1 MDETSS
7 TTKYFLEMKTNE
19 LMIKDWVHY
28 NDEPCRIWMV
38 DWQYSL
44 VRCHHNGREWT
55 CGTEEIAPIELSEK
69 ILLDSGFE
77 ILHNSSISM
86 KCFASNDKVDAFVY
100 LTFYKRGDNRITLER
115 IYLEKERKTTIINTI
130 SINFVHELQ
139 HILRG
144 YGLNEID
151 DKIKVV

>member
-1 MDETSS
+1 
-7 TTKYFLEMKTNE
+7 MKTNE
-19 LMIKDWVHY
+19 LMIKDWVRY
-28 NDEPCRIWMV
+28 NAEPCRVWMI
-38 DWQYSL
+38 DWQYNL

-86 KCFASNDKVDAFVY
+86 KCFASNNKVDSFAY
-100 LTFYKRGDNRITLER
+100 LTFYKKGDGEITLER
-115 IYLEKERKTTIINTI
+115 IYLEKGHKTAVINTV

-139 HILRG
+139 HILRI
-144 YGLNEID
+144 YGLTEID
-151 DKIKVV
+151 DNIKV

>member
-1 MDETSS
+1 
-7 TTKYFLEMKTNE
+7 MKANE
-19 LMIKDWVHY
+19 LMIKDWVRY

-55 CGTEEIAPIELSEK
+55 CGTEEITPIELTDK

-86 KCFASNDKVDAFVY
+86 KCFATNSKVDAFVY
-100 LTFYKRGDNRITLER
+100 FTFYKIGDGKITLER
-115 IYLEKERKTTIINTI
+115 IYLETERKTTTINTI
-130 SINFVHELQ
+130 SIKFVHELQ
-139 HILRG
+139 HILRV

-151 DKIKVV
+151 DKLKVI

>member
-1 MDETSS
+1 
-7 TTKYFLEMKTNE
+7 MKANE
-19 LMIKDWVHY
+19 LMIKDRVRY

-44 VRCHHNGREWT
+44 VRCHHNGNEWT
-55 CGTEEIAPIELSEK
+55 CGTEEITPIELTDK

-86 KCFASNDKVDAFVY
+86 KCYASNDKVDAFIY
-100 LTFYKRGDNRITLER
+100 LIFYKEGDGKITLER
-115 IYLEKERKTTIINTI
+115 IYLEKQAKTTTINTI

-139 HILRG
+139 HILRSC
-144 YGLNEID
+144 GLNEID
-151 DKIKVV
+151 DSIKV

>member
-1 MDETSS
+1 
-7 TTKYFLEMKTNE
+7 MKPNE
-19 LMIKDWVHY
+19 LMINDWVRCD
-28 NDEPCRIWMV
+28 DEPCRIWMI

-55 CGTEEIAPIELSEK
+55 CGTEEITPIELTEK

-86 KCFASNDKVDAFVY
+86 KCFVTIGKVDAFVY
-100 LTFYKRGDNRITLER
+100 LTFYKKGDGKISLER
-115 IYLEKERKTTIINTI
+115 IYLEKQAKTTTINTI
-130 SINFVHELQ
+130 SISFVHELQ
-139 HILRG
+139 HILRV
-144 YGLNEID
+144 YGLNDID

>member
-1 MDETSS
+1 
-7 TTKYFLEMKTNE
+7 MKTNE

-38 DWQYSL
+38 DWQYNL

-55 CGTEEIAPIELSEK
+55 CGTEEITPIELTDK

-86 KCFASNDKVDAFVY
+86 KYFVSNDKVDAFVY
-100 LTFYKRGDNRITLER
+100 LTFYKKGDGKITLER
-115 IYLEKERKTTIINTI
+115 IYLEKQAKTTTINTI

-139 HILRG
+139 HILRSC
-144 YGLNEID
+144 GLNEID
-151 DKIKVV
+151 DKIKV

>member
-1 MDETSS
+1 
-7 TTKYFLEMKTNE
+7 MKANE
-19 LMIKDWVHY
+19 LMIKDWVRY
-28 NDEPCRIWMV
+28 NAEPCRVWMI
-38 DWQYSL
+38 DWQYNL

-55 CGTEEIAPIELSEK
+55 CGTEEITPIELTDK

-86 KCFASNDKVDAFVY
+86 KCFATTGKVDAFVY
-100 LTFYKRGDNRITLER
+100 LTFYKRAEGKITFER

-139 HILRG
+139 HILRSC
-144 YGLNEID
+144 GLNDID
-151 DKIKVV
+151 DSIKV

>member
-1 MDETSS
+1 
-7 TTKYFLEMKTNE
+7 
-19 LMIKDWVHY
+19 
-28 NDEPCRIWMV
+28 MV
-38 DWQYSL
+38 DWQYNL

-55 CGTEEIAPIELSEK
+55 CGTEEITPIELTDK

-100 LTFYKRGDNRITLER
+100 LTFYKRADGRITLER
-115 IYLEKERKTTIINTI
+115 LYLEKERKRTIISTI

-139 HILRG
+139 HILRV
-144 YGLNEID
+144 YGLNDID
-151 DKIKVV
+151 NNIKV

>member
-1 MDETSS
+1 
-7 TTKYFLEMKTNE
+7 MKANE
-19 LMIKDWVHY
+19 LMIKDWVRY
-28 NDEPCRIWMV
+28 NDEPCRIWMI
-38 DWQYSL
+38 DWQYNL

-55 CGTEEIAPIELSEK
+55 CGTEEITPIELSEK

-86 KCFASNDKVDAFVY
+86 KCFATTGKVDAFVY
-100 LTFYKRGDNRITLER
+100 LTFYKRGDDKITLER

-130 SINFVHELQ
+130 SISFVHELQ
-139 HILRG
+139 HILRV
-144 YGLNEID
+144 YGLNDID

>member
-1 MDETSS
+1 
-7 TTKYFLEMKTNE
+7 MKTNE

-28 NDEPCRIWMV
+28 NDEPCHIWMV

-44 VRCHHNGREWT
+44 VRCHHNGNEWA
-55 CGTEEIAPIELSEK
+55 CGTEEITPIELSEK
-69 ILLDSGFE
+69 IFLDSGFE

-100 LTFYKRGDNRITLER
+100 LTFYKRGDDKITLER

-130 SINFVHELQ
+130 SIKFVHELQ
-139 HILRG
+139 HILRSC
-144 YGLNEID
+144 GLNDID
-151 DKIKVV
+151 DSIKV

>member
-1 MDETSS
+1 
-7 TTKYFLEMKTNE
+7 
-19 LMIKDWVHY
+19 MIKDWVRY

-44 VRCHHNGREWT
+44 VRCHHNGNEWT
-55 CGTEEIAPIELSEK
+55 CGTEEITPIELSEK

-86 KCFASNDKVDAFVY
+86 KYFVSNDKVDAFVY
-100 LTFYKRGDNRITLER
+100 LTFYKKGDGKITLER
-115 IYLEKERKTTIINTI
+115 LYLERDTKTTTINTI

-139 HILRG
+139 HILRSC
-144 YGLNEID
+144 GLNEID
-151 DKIKVV
+151 DKLKVI

>member
-1 MDETSS
+1 
-7 TTKYFLEMKTNE
+7 MKANE
-19 LMIKDWVHY
+19 LMIKDWVRCD
-28 NDEPCRIWMV
+28 DEPCRIWMI

-55 CGTEEIAPIELSEK
+55 CGTEEITPIELSEK

-86 KCFASNDKVDAFVY
+86 KCFATNGKNGKVDAFVY
-100 LTFYKRGDNRITLER
+100 LTFYKRAEGRITLER

-139 HILRG
+139 HILRSC
-144 YGLNEID
+144 GLNEID
-151 DKIKVV
+151 DKLKVA

>member
-1 MDETSS
+1 
-7 TTKYFLEMKTNE
+7 MKANE
-19 LMIKDWVHY
+19 LMIKDWVRC
-28 NDEPCRIWMV
+28 NDEPCRIWMI

-55 CGTEEIAPIELSEK
+55 CGAEEITPIELTDK

-86 KCFASNDKVDAFVY
+86 KCFATTGKVDAFVY
-100 LTFYKRGDNRITLER
+100 LTFYKRGEGKITLER
-115 IYLEKERKTTIINTI
+115 IYLETERKTTTINTI

-139 HILRG
+139 HILRSC
-144 YGLNEID
+144 GLNEID
-151 DKIKVV
+151 DKIKVI